1 MSKILLLVLLVT
13 SLVTRAAD
21 KPNFIIIFTDDQGY
35 GDLGCFG
42 STKIKTP
49 NIDRL
54 AKEGR
59 KFTNFMVAS
68 PVCSPSRAALLT
80 GCYPKRVSMHQ
91 HVLFPSSQKGLNP
104 DEHTIADHLKGQGYA
119 TACFGKWHLG
129 HHPETLPTSNGF
141 DTYLGIPYSND
152 MNHPDNKGKPKGG
165 HGGMDALWANPGST
179 LTKWNTPLMENEKI
193 IEVPVDQRTVTRR
206 YTDKSIEFIK
216 ANKEEPFFLYLPHSM
231 PHIPLYVP
239 DDIRDPNPLNAYT
252 NVIEHIDAEVGRIAN
267 LLRDLKLD
275 QNTYLIFTTDNGPWL
290 QFKHHGGSAGP
301 LRAGKGT
308 TFEGGQRVP
317 CVMWAPGRIPAG
329 TTCNALC
336 GTIDL
341 LPTIAGLTHTPL
353 PKDKKIDGLDIS
365 ALLTGSDKS
374 PRNEFVYYTSQGAL
388 EGLRQGKYKL
398 LIKKGRRPRK
408 APENQRAPKSQIML
422 FELDADLGEKNNI
435 AEKNPELVA
444 KLGMRMKELDAEIT
458 KNQRPPWLKK

>member
-1 MSKILLLVLLVT
+1 
-13 SLVTRAAD
+13 
-21 KPNFIIIFTDDQGY
+21 
-35 GDLGCFG
+35 
-42 STKIKTP
+42 
-49 NIDRL
+49 
-54 AKEGR
+54 
-59 KFTNFMVAS
+59 MVAS

-216 ANKEEPFFLYLPHSM
+216 ANKEKPFFLYLPHSM

-239 DDIRDPNPLNAYT
+239 DDVRDPNPLNAYT

-341 LPTIAGLTHTPL
+341 LPTIAGLTQTPL

-408 APENQRAPKSQIML
+408 APKNQPAPKSQIML